1 MNFFTFFLFL
11 VTKIKPDFA
20 ILSSGFRSGSLVHMN
35 YYEDPVDIP
44 SLHIF
49 GESDD
54 IIPREMSEA
63 LAATFVQPQILT
75 HPGGHYFPAT
85 SQQKQFYINHFQ
97 DLLQLY
103 LEAKELANAS
113 EANTIDIMEC
123 SDDDDDPPVAT
134 ET

>member
-1 MNFFTFFLFL
+1 M
-11 VTKIKPDFA
+11 TKIKPDFA

-44 SLHIF
+44 SLHIW

-54 IIPREMSEA
+54 IISRDMSEA
-63 LAATFVQPQILT
+63 LAATFIQPQILT

-113 EANTIDIMEC
+113 EANTIDI
-123 SDDDDDPPVAT
+123 DDDDADAGNS
-134 ET
+134 